1 VRFIG
6 HDKKGATKAAEA
18 MRRLRFATDATRRV
32 ESIVRH
38 HLRPLQLAWQGSV
51 SKRAIYRFFR
61 DAGDAGVDT
70 ALLALADQRATTG
83 PDAGEEQYAPLLE
96 TVGTLLDAYFNQ
108 PGRVVM
114 PPPLLTGRD
123 LMRQFGLS
131 EGPEIGRLLAALREA
146 QAVGEVTDRDEAVGW
161 VRRKIRNQG
170 IRGSGNQGSGNQG
183 SGNQG
188 SGDQGV
194 RGSRDR

>member
-6 HDKKGATKAAEA
+6 HDKKGAAMAAKA
-18 MRRLRFATDATRRV
+18 MRDLRFATDATRRV
-32 ESIVRH
+32 ETMVRH
-38 HLRPLQLAWQGSV
+38 HLRPLQLAWQGRV

-83 PDAGEEQYAPLLE
+83 PDAGDEQYAALLE
-96 TVGTLLDAYFNQ
+96 TVGELLDAYFTQ
-108 PGRVVM
+108 QGTVVT

-146 QAVGEVTDRDEAVGW
+146 QAVGQVRDREEAEGW
-161 VRRKIRNQG
+161 VRGRIG
-170 IRGSGNQGSGNQG
+170 GLRGSSGCG
-183 SGNQG
+183 GEG
-188 SGDQGV
+188 
-194 RGSRDR
+194 R